1 MKKTRKKHS
10 GGSRSRS
17 RSRSPSKSKEKSPP
31 NDKEKSP
38 SKDKEKSPSKD
49 KEKSPT
55 LRSLLPSGEPP
66 KPINIFKF
74 KSFIQKSGFDDLPDP
89 NEFEQVYIGIGAK
102 YYKYRDYPISVNT
115 GAFQLYPNFV
125 DSEKSTLIIIIDPQ
139 LDLAI
144 ETQQYV
150 ERTIL
155 GERDVFLHNT
165 TYVMINANFNKTMSA
180 KLLSY
185 LEQRSLDN
193 LWICSFVTFISPNST
208 ESAIERSIDAFFEN
222 ATMPYKNNSY
232 KWLGTWQPYILKKY
246 YFPLIAFTM
255 SIQRHRA
262 RQLLST
268 IRPIDPDKYLNFC
281 YDADFEE
288 STKMLLDR

>member
-17 RSRSPSKSKEKSPP
+17 RSRSRSPTKSKDKSPSASTEKSPP
-31 NDKEKSP
+31 
-38 SKDKEKSPSKD
+38 
-49 KEKSPT
+49 KSPT

-66 KPINIFKF
+66 KNKMKF
-74 KSFIQKSGFDDLPDP
+74 KSFIQKSAFDDLPDP

-125 DSEKSTLIIIIDPQ
+125 DSEKSALIIIIDPQ
-139 LDLAI
+139 LDVAI
-144 ETQQYV
+144 ETQKYV
-150 ERTIL
+150 ESSIL

-165 TYVMINANFNKTMSA
+165 TYVMINANFNKTMST

-288 STKMLLDR
+288 STKQLLEN

>member
-1 MKKTRKKHS
+1 MKKTRKKYS
-10 GGSRSRS
+10 GGSRSRSRS
-17 RSRSPSKSKEKSPP
+17 RSRSPSKSK
-31 NDKEKSP
+31 DKSP
-38 SKDKEKSPSKD
+38 SLALVASTEKS
-49 KEKSPT
+49 
-55 LRSLLPSGEPP
+55 PP

-125 DSEKSTLIIIIDPQ
+125 DCEKSALIIIIDPQ
-139 LDLAI
+139 LDVAV
-144 ETQQYV
+144 ETQKYV
-150 ERTIL
+150 ESSIL

-165 TYVMINANFNKTMSA
+165 TYVMINANFNKTMST

-208 ESAIERSIDAFFEN
+208 ESAIEKAIDAFFEN

-232 KWLGTWQPYILKKY
+232 KWLGTWQPYILRKY
-246 YFPLIAFTM
+246 YFPMVVFAL
-255 SIQRHRA
+255 SIQRHRT
-262 RQLLST
+262 RSEK

-288 STKMLLDR
+288 SIKQLLEN

>member
-17 RSRSPSKSKEKSPP
+17 RSPTKSKSPP
-31 NDKEKSP
+31 
-38 SKDKEKSPSKD
+38 KDKEKSPPKD
-49 KEKSPT
+49 KEKSP
-55 LRSLLPSGEPP
+55 P
-66 KPINIFKF
+66 KPINILKF
-74 KSFIQKSGFDDLPDP
+74 KSFIQKSEFDDLPDP

-115 GAFQLYPNFV
+115 GAFQLYPNFINHV
-125 DSEKSTLIIIIDPQ
+125 KSTLIIIIDPQ
-139 LDLAI
+139 LDVAV

-150 ERTIL
+150 ENSIL
-155 GERDVFLHNT
+155 GERDVFLQNT
-165 TYVMINANFNKTMSA
+165 TYVMINANFNTKMSA
-180 KLLSY
+180 ELVSY
-185 LEQRSLDN
+185 LKKRSVDN
-193 LWICSFVTFISPNST
+193 LWICSFVTFISPNSNET
-208 ESAIERSIDAFFEN
+208 IIENKIDAFFEN
-222 ATMPYKNNSY
+222 AAMPYKNNSY
-232 KWLGTWQPYILKKY
+232 KWLGTWQPYILRKY
-246 YFPLIAFTM
+246 SFPMVVFAI

-262 RQLLST
+262 RQLLSK

>member
-1 MKKTRKKHS
+1 MKKTRKKYS

-17 RSRSPSKSKEKSPP
+17 RSRSRSPTKSKEKSPP
-31 NDKEKSP
+31 
-38 SKDKEKSPSKD
+38 KDKEKSPSKD

-139 LDLAI
+139 LDVAI
-144 ETQQYV
+144 ETQKYV
-150 ERTIL
+150 ESSIL

>member
-17 RSRSPSKSKEKSPP
+17 RSRSRSPTKSKDKSPSASTEKSPP
-31 NDKEKSP
+31 
-38 SKDKEKSPSKD
+38 
-49 KEKSPT
+49 KSPT

-66 KPINIFKF
+66 KNKFKF

-139 LDLAI
+139 LDVAI
-144 ETQQYV
+144 ETQKYV
-150 ERTIL
+150 ESSIL

-288 STKMLLDR
+288 STKQLLEN